1 MLNSNNYYVMYE
13 FVIED
18 GSVFVFSDIFHLL
31 VKDSVGSRT
40 FSLTF

>member
-1 MLNSNNYYVMYE
+1 MLISNNYYVIYE

-31 VKDSVGSRT
+31 VRT
-40 FSLTF
+40 VWDHVRSL